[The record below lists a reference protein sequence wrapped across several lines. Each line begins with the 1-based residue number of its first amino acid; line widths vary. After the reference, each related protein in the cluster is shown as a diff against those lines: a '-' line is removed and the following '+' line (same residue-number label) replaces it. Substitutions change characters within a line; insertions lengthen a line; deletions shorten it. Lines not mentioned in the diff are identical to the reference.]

1 MSLTLPEPTEYEQDL
16 SRRLQ
21 ALVMQEIDRL
31 DGFMS
36 FDQYMHTALYTPG
49 LGYYAA
55 GAEKFGS
62 GGDFVTAPELSPL
75 FAKCLAQHCQQVL
88 RHLSDG
94 SILELGAGS
103 GQMAAAML
111 AELQQ
116 LQQLPAQYL
125 ILEPSAELRYRQKSL
140 LEQKIPEIMG
150 RVVWL
155 ENLPDA
161 FIGVVLANE
170 VLDAMPVTSFEKRED
185 ALLERGVTYEDDLLL
200 WAERSADAR
209 LAQAILDCEQRG
221 WQLPYQ
227 SEINL
232 GLQSWFTALESSLA
246 AAEVLLIDYGYP
258 RQEYYHPQRQTGT
271 LICHYRHL
279 ATDDPFRW
287 PGLQDI
293 SANVDFTAV
302 AQAAVAAGFELAGFT
317 TQAWFLLANGLEE
330 YYQQAESK
338 DDQERIELSR
348 QIKLLTMPSEM
359 GERFQVI
366 GFTKGLELPFSTT
379 GIRDLSHR
387 L

>member
-21 ALVMQEIDRL
+21 TLIMQEIDRQ
-31 DGFMS
+31 DGFMC
-36 FDQYMHTALYTPG
+36 FDQYMHMALYTAG

-55 GAEKFGS
+55 GAEKFGP

-75 FAKCLAQHCQQVL
+75 FAKCLAKHCRHVLQHIPN
-88 RHLSDG
+88 G

-103 GQMAAAML
+103 GQMAADIL
-111 AELQQ
+111 IELQQ
-116 LQQLPAQYL
+116 LQQLPEQYL
-125 ILEPSAELRYRQKSL
+125 ILEPSAELRYRQVGVLK
-140 LEQKIPEIMG
+140 QKIPAIME

-155 ENLPDA
+155 EHLPDA
-161 FIGVVLANE
+161 FTGIVLANE
-170 VLDAMPVTSFEKRED
+170 VLDAMPVTCFEKRED
-185 ALLERGVTYEDDLLL
+185 ALLERGVTYEDDMLL
-200 WAERSADAR
+200 WAERTADAR
-209 LAQAILDCEQRG
+209 LAQAILDCEQGR

-232 GLQSWFTALESSLA
+232 GLQSWLTTLADSVATAEI
-246 AAEVLLIDYGYP
+246 LLIDYGYP
-258 RQEYYHPQRQTGT
+258 RHEYYHPQRQNGT

-293 SANVDFTAV
+293 TANVDFTAV
-302 AQAAVAAGFELAGFT
+302 AQAANVAGLDLAGFT

-330 YYQQAESK
+330 YYLQADTK
-338 DDQERIELSR
+338 DERERLELSR
-348 QIKLLTMPSEM
+348 QIKLLTMPTEM

-366 GFTKGLELPFSTT
+366 GLTKDLELPFSMAS
-379 GIRDLSHR
+379 IRDLSHR